1 MSSQSDGGIDAAV
14 PDALLMPLLEGAADV
29 LKSLDPV
36 DVPASLRPLHGF
48 DRRGMLA
55 GPGPRQLRRA
65 LTADAAFR
73 ERAVEKFVARSEVD
87 ALLGAWSAAAAPA
100 SAADA
105 AARGDLPLYASALW
119 AARPDGYAFGLG
131 VVVVLD
137 GQLRERRRDEAE
149 GKSREQERA
158 SLEEARRRADA
169 ARLEADAAVAR
180 AEQEVQRERGARRAR
195 EEEALAAAA
204 VAQRQV
210 DALRTELDQA
220 RAEAE
225 ELQHRATRSAQRAH
239 SLEEDLRRERAD
251 SRELRDR
258 AERMA
263 SRLAARDDR
272 ALSDAVAAAR
282 QLSVSLDSLH
292 RRIREAP
299 DDAARADVLEV
310 TRPRPPAPVKRATP
324 KLPPG
329 VLADSPQ
336 GVEAMLAT
344 SDVVLVVDGYNVA
357 CRAWAD
363 ATPADQRERLGIA
376 ATALTRRLGC
386 EIVLV
391 FDGDGSGPRAPLRR
405 GGVRVLFSD
414 AGEEADEVVVREVEG
429 RSKRVPVVVASSDA
443 WVREHADNLGAVVV
457 SASTLVSVIKPGA

>member
-1 MSSQSDGGIDAAV
+1 VAA
-14 PDALLMPLLEGAADV
+14 
-29 LKSLDPV
+29 
-36 DVPASLRPLHGF
+36 
-48 DRRGMLA
+48 MLA
-55 GPGPRQLRRA
+55 
-65 LTADAAFR
+65 
-73 ERAVEKFVARSEVD
+73 
-87 ALLGAWSAAAAPA
+87 AWSVDGA
-100 SAADA
+100 SATAADA
-105 AARGDLPLYASALW
+105 GTRGDLPLYASALW

-137 GQLRERRRDEAE
+137 GQLRDRRRDEAA
-149 GKSREQERA
+149 GKSWEQERA

-169 ARLEADAAVAR
+169 ARLVAEAAVAH
-180 AEQEVQRERGARRAR
+180 AEQDVQRERGARRSR

-220 RAEAE
+220 RAESE

-239 SLEEDLRRERAD
+239 SLEEDLRRARAD

-258 AERMA
+258 VERTE

-272 ALSDAVAAAR
+272 ALADALAAAR
-282 QLSVSLDSLH
+282 QLSVSLDSLQ

-299 DDAARADVLEV
+299 EASTRAEVLEV
-310 TRPRPPAPVKRATP
+310 TRDRPPAPVKRAAP

-329 VLADSPQ
+329 VLADSAQ

-344 SDVVLVVDGYNVA
+344 SDLVLVVDGYNVA
-357 CRAWAD
+357 HRAWAD

-443 WVREHADNLGAVVV
+443 WVREHAANL
-457 SASTLVSVIKPGA
+457 